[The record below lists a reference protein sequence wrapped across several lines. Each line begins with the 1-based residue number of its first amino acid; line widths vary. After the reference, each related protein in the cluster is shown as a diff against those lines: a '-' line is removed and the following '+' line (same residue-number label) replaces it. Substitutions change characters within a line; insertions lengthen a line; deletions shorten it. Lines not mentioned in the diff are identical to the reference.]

1 MNHISVNSIDMNR
14 PSLNGEVTIREFNG
28 DNSKVS
34 AMNWLYRFDMLAE
47 RKGWSDS
54 DRVFMIGNFLND
66 EAAEWY
72 ITTLRRNEK
81 ISFDELKM
89 SFLKR
94 FDIKLVDPLIEFCRL
109 RYDSNKGIRHY
120 FEKKRAARESLG

>member
-1 MNHISVNSIDMNR
+1 
-14 PSLNGEVTIREFNG
+14 
-28 DNSKVS
+28 
-34 AMNWLYRFDMLAE
+34 
-47 RKGWSDS
+47 
-54 DRVFMIGNFLND
+54 MIGNFFND

-72 ITTLRRNEK
+72 ITTIRKNEK

-120 FEKKRAARESLG
+120 FEKKRDLGMSAELTKTQIITLLVDGLLPSMSSFFTTIKPSSMDESCNIARQT